1 MRQAGVACT
10 RAWKEA
16 NDSRMLPHFIAHI
29 EKHCPVPWVKLKV
42 LIQLYLFNRN
52 VALVTSGLGKHAFL
66 VSAMVIHQ
74 VAILKLANAMIAN
87 MTPQVHVKTVRSNVD
102 YSTCRP
108 DTVDNISSRIL
119 KDFPLFSFIFLLR
132 QGVDHE

>member
-29 EKHCPVPWVKLKV
+29 EKHRLVPWVKLKV

-52 VALVTSGLGKHAFL
+52 VALVTSGQGKHAFL

-74 VAILKLANAMIAN
+74 AVILRLANAMIAN
-87 MTPQVHVKTVRSNVD
+87 MTPQVHVETSKPNVD
-102 YSTCRP
+102 YGICRP

-119 KDFPLFSFIFLLR
+119 KDFPLFSFIILLHL
-132 QGVDHE
+132 GVDHE